1 MKIAVKITSILLL
14 IFNGVGAF
22 YGGGSL
28 ILHPDGSGLQM
39 PLDILK
45 TTPFSDFLI
54 PGIVLFAVN
63 GLGSFFALWT
73 ILMKWHQQHWFVIGE
88 GIILCRWILIQIIM
102 IQQLLMLHYV
112 MFTTGVLLIVNGF
125 ALRKF
130 TLKK

>member
-28 ILHPDGSGLQM
+28 MLHPDGSGLQM

-45 TTPFSDFLI
+45 ATPFSDFLI
-54 PGIVLFAVN
+54 PGIVLFVVN
-63 GLGSFFALWT
+63 GLGSFFALLT
-73 ILMKWHQQHWFVIGE
+73 ILLKWHQQHWFVIGE
-88 GIILCRWILIQIIM
+88 GIILCGWILIQIIM

-112 MFTTGVLLIVNGF
+112 MFTTGVLLILAG
-125 ALRKF
+125 LL
-130 TLKK
+130 LKKYK